1 MILSMAMAMKNF
13 QIQAILLVNM
23 LMENLKEWAHIIMLT
38 AKSTKDNGL
47 VVWSMVME
55 FGEELKMILILVNG
69 YIINLN
75 ILIIII

>member
-47 VVWSMVME
+47 VV
-55 FGEELKMILILVNG
+55 
-69 YIINLN
+69 
-75 ILIIII
+75 